1 MVYSCYHNSL
11 LSVSN
16 SSQAQKPYA
25 DRRSRPCCEGFFSGT
40 TNRASIPT
48 SNQVTHSP
56 LLLSFLVP
64 KVQYSQH
71 VLRPASDMYARY
83 RSLTPKARLIRLS
96 QPFLSYLRADGIRLP
111 PEDVNPESTSDV
123 DSEDEDD
130 GEEAEDPSQAWL
142 DIHQKIKS
150 TIADLN
156 GSVVPKLN
164 WSAPKDA
171 TWIAATNSMECRS
184 PNDIYLLL
192 KSSDFVT
199 HDLEQVLDDCQ
210 SDDEDS
216 SAHEAGSDSEEE
228 LDDSAYKAKSL
239 SKIPYHL
246 ILRKTVPNFNPALE
260 CRCFVRS
267 RHLLCICQR
276 DLNHFSFLP
285 PLIPQLR
292 SLIQA
297 FFDKNLQRSFP
308 NENFVF
314 DVYIPPP
321 HQRVWLIDINP
332 WAPRTDPI
340 LFSWLEILKLRGG
353 EYGNATPDPH
363 TNFLRLSLSGNG
375 TSSSDHN
382 GHITPPTSLSSDED
396 DEEGAVDDELDAVF
410 TPEFRLV
417 NSDDPEAFSF
427 NTPQYSAHKLPKDVV
442 DAGAD
447 GEAGL
452 REFMGTWREIVARQ
466 AREDQDI

>member
-1 MVYSCYHNSL
+1 M
-11 LSVSN
+11 SVEAKEIMPTADADLVRRD
-16 SSQAQKPYA
+16 SSPVPPTELPFPSVTKSHILHCSYPSWYPRYA
-25 DRRSRPCCEGFFSGT
+25 VS
-40 TNRASIPT
+40 SIYLDI
-48 SNQVTHSP
+48 V
-56 LLLSFLVP
+56 
-64 KVQYSQH
+64 
-71 VLRPASDMYARY
+71 SDTDLRY
-83 RSLTPKARLIRLS
+83 RSLTTKARLIRLS

-111 PEDVNPESTSDV
+111 PEEVNPQDPSEL

-150 TIADLN
+150 TIAELN

-171 TWIAATNSMECRS
+171 MWIAATNSMECRT

-199 HDLEQVLDDCQ
+199 HDLEQVLDDCE

-216 SAHEAGSDSEEE
+216 SASDAGSDSEEE
-228 LDDSAYKAKSL
+228 LDESAYKAKSL

-246 ILRKTVPNFNPALE
+246 VLRKTVPNFNPALE
-260 CRCFVRS
+260 FRCFVRS

-285 PLIPQLR
+285 PLLSHLR
-292 SLIQA
+292 TQIQS

-308 NENFVF
+308 DENFAF

-332 WAPRTDPI
+332 WAPRTDPL
-340 LFSWLEILKLRGG
+340 LFSWLEILKMRGG
-353 EYGNATPDPH
+353 EHGNPTTDTH
-363 TNFLRLSLSGNG
+363 TSFLRLSLNGSGIASG
-375 TSSSDHN
+375 DQS
-382 GHITPPTSLSSDED
+382 GHITPPTSLSSNED
-396 DEEGAVDDELDAVF
+396 DEESIVDDELDAVF

-417 NSDDPEAFSF
+417 NSDDPEAYSF
-427 NTPQYSAHKLPKDVV
+427 NTPQYSAHKMPKDVV
-442 DAGAD
+442 DASAD

-466 AREDQDI
+466 EREDRVGGDI